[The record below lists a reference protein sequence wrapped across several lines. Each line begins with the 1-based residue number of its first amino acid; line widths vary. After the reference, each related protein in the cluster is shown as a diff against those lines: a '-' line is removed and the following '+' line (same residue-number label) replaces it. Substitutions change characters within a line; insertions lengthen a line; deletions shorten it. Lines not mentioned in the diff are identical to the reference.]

1 MGEHTHTR
9 FLSQRTLRELQREV
23 QKLPKARRRLLL
35 RQLRQ
40 RDPKRNQN
48 SVDNPA
54 ERGVE

>member
-1 MGEHTHTR
+1 MGEHTR
-9 FLSQRTLRELQREV
+9 FLSLRTLRQLQREV